1 MSKKIKKI
9 IVNALTLSR
18 IVGALTIP
26 FIFSTV
32 NTTFLIVLLTLLFI
46 TDFLDGKLSRVWGV
60 STVGGALL
68 DPLGDKLL
76 AIVCILSLVG
86 THIDY
91 LVLFLFE
98 LAISLLNIYRTL
110 HGENVTSTMK
120 GKIKTWF
127 LSITIVLGAIRLFN
141 PNLINDLFNLVGV
154 VTDAFTITDNLVL
167 TSLILAGIF
176 EVFTLLSYL
185 KATIS
190 KKDALKD
197 KVTLKPY
204 REILA
209 RLFDEKKYKD
219 DVNKPLLDII
229 KKEV

>member
-18 IVGALTIP
+18 IVGALSIP

-32 NTTFLIVLLTLLFI
+32 NTTFLIILLALLFI
-46 TDFLDGKLSRVWGV
+46 TDFLDGKLSRAWQV
-60 STVGGALL
+60 STIGGALL

-98 LAISLLNIYRTL
+98 IAISLLNIYRTL
-110 HGENVTSTMK
+110 HGENVTSTLK

-127 LSITIVLGAIRLFN
+127 LSISIVLGSIRLFN
-141 PNLINDLFNLVGV
+141 PNLVNDLLNLIGL
-154 VTDAFTITDNLVL
+154 VTDNFTITDNLVL
-167 TSLILAGIF
+167 ASLILAGIF

-185 KATIS
+185 KETVS
-190 KKDALKD
+190 KKNTLKN
-197 KVTLKPY
+197 KITLKPF
-204 REILA
+204 REILT
-209 RLFDEKKYKD
+209 RLFDEKRYKE